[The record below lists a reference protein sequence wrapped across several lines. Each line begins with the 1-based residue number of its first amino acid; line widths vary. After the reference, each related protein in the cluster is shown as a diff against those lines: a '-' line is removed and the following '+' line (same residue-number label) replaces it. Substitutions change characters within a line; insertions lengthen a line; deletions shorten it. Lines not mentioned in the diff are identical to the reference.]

1 MEASEL
7 MGSERWRRLDLAD
20 RIASG
25 WTQWHTRSVGGERD
39 RYSVRRFKVWV
50 EWDSHRAGRAR
61 V

>member
-25 WTQWHTRSVGGERD
+25 RTQRHTRSVVGERD
-39 RYSVRRFKVWV
+39 RCSVRRFKGWV
-50 EWDSHRAGRAR
+50 SGVHLAR
-61 V
+61 VVHE